1 MIRRPSKIQKVS
13 VIFRVNGVLNGVEVT
28 NQDLHCYVVGTFLVY
43 DFNDDI
49 LQVTAD
55 GRTYT
60 AISRIPGTLGWDMQ
74 VLLIEIKIQITL

>member
-1 MIRRPSKIQKVS
+1 M
-13 VIFRVNGVLNGVEVT
+13 EVT
-28 NQDLHCYVVGTFLVY
+28 NQDLHCYVVGTFLLY
-43 DFNDDI
+43 DFDDDI

-74 VLLIEIKIQITL
+74 VLLIVPKPKKFVQNQHDLCLIGS